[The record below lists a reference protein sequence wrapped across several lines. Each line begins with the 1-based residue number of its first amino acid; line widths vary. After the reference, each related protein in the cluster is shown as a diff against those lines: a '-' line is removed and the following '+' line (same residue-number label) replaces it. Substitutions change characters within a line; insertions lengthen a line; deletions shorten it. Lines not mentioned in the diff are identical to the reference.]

1 MNAAQQRAVQK
12 RLANQAAHYNQA
24 QAKAA
29 ERGPMDL
36 ITFWTN
42 VNRKLAKDA
51 LEAGDRTIA
60 DRLAAHL
67 NDFYRAHT
75 Q

>member
-1 MNAAQQRAVQK
+1 MNAAQRRTVQA
-12 RLANQAAHYNQA
+12 RLKNQAEHYNAA

-29 ERGPMDL
+29 EQGPMHL

-51 LEAGDRTIA
+51 LESGDRTIA

>member
-1 MNAAQQRAVQK
+1 VNAAQRAAQA
-12 RLANQAAHYNQA
+12 RLKNQAEHYNAQ

-29 ERGPMDL
+29 QRGPMEL

-51 LEAGDRTIA
+51 LEAGDRTVA
-60 DRLAAHL
+60 DKLAAHL
-67 NDFYRAHT
+67 NDFFRAHT

>member
-1 MNAAQQRAVQK
+1 MNAAQRAAQT
-12 RLANQAAHYNQA
+12 RLKNQAEHYNQA

-51 LEAGDRTIA
+51 LDNGDRSIA
-60 DRLAAHL
+60 DKLAAHL
-67 NDFYRAHT
+67 NDFFRAHT

>member
-1 MNAAQQRAVQK
+1 MNAAQARAAQA
-12 RLANQAAHYNQA
+12 RLANQAEHYNA
-24 QAKAA
+24 LQAKAA
-29 ERGPMDL
+29 AEGPMHL

-51 LEAGDRTIA
+51 LNDGDPTVA
-60 DRLAAHL
+60 AKLAAHL

-75 Q
+75 T

>member
-1 MNAAQQRAVQK
+1 MNAAQKAAQA
-12 RLANQAAHYNQA
+12 RLANQAEHYNQA

-29 ERGPMDL
+29 EAGPMHL

-42 VNRKLAKDA
+42 VCRKLAKDA
-51 LEAGDRTIA
+51 LNDGNPDVAN
-60 DRLAAHL
+60 RLAAHL
-67 NDFYRAHT
+67 NDFYRAHA

>member
-1 MNAAQQRAVQK
+1 MTTPAKALQQT
-12 RLANQAAHYNQA
+12 LANQAEHYNAA

-29 ERGPMDL
+29 GRGPMHL
-36 ITFWTN
+36 ITFWTS
-42 VNRKLAKDA
+42 VCRKLAKDA
-51 LEAGDRTIA
+51 LEDGDPEVA
-60 DRLAAHL
+60 NRLAAHL

>member
-1 MNAAQQRAVQK
+1 MNAQHQAVQR
-12 RLANQAAHYNQA
+12 RLANQAEHYNAA

-29 ERGPMDL
+29 GKGPMEL

-51 LEAGDRTIA
+51 LNNGDRAIA
-60 DRLAAHL
+60 DKLAAHL
-67 NDFYRAHT
+67 NDFYRTHT
-75 Q
+75 T

>member
-1 MNAAQQRAVQK
+1 MTTLAKAQQQT
-12 RLANQAAHYNQA
+12 LANQAEHYNAA

-29 ERGPMDL
+29 ERGPLHL

-42 VNRKLAKDA
+42 VCRKLAKDA
-51 LEAGDRTIA
+51 LEAGDPEVA
-60 DRLAAHL
+60 NRLAAHL
-67 NDFYRAHT
+67 NNFYRDYT

>member
-1 MNAAQQRAVQK
+1 MNAQAKAAQA
-12 RLANQAAHYNQA
+12 RLANQAEHYNAA

-29 ERGPMDL
+29 AGGPMHL

-42 VNRKLAKDA
+42 VCRKLAKDA
-51 LEAGDRTIA
+51 LENGDPA
-60 DRLAAHL
+60 VANKLAAHL

-75 Q
+75 T

>member
-1 MNAAQQRAVQK
+1 VNAAQKAAQT
-12 RLANQAAHYNQA
+12 RLANQAAHYNDA

-29 ERGPMDL
+29 QKGPMDL

-42 VNRKLAKDA
+42 VNRKLVKDA
-51 LEAGDRTIA
+51 LESGDRSLA
-60 DRLAAHL
+60 DKLAAHL

>member
-1 MNAAQQRAVQK
+1 MNA
-12 RLANQAAHYNQA
+12 A

-29 ERGPMDL
+29 QQRLRNQAEHYNSVQAKAAEKGPMEL

-42 VNRKLAKDA
+42 VNRKLVKDA
-51 LEAGDRTIA
+51 LESGDRTLA
-60 DRLAAHL
+60 DRFAAHL

>member
-1 MNAAQQRAVQK
+1 MNAAQAAEQRL
-12 RLANQAAHYNQA
+12 RNQAEHYNTA

-29 ERGPMDL
+29 QKGPMEL

-42 VNRKLAKDA
+42 VNRKLVKDA
-51 LEAGDRTIA
+51 LNAGDRSLA
-60 DRLAAHL
+60 DKLAAHL
-67 NDFYRAHT
+67 NDFYQAHA

>member
-1 MNAAQQRAVQK
+1 MNAAERAAQN
-12 RLANQAAHYNQA
+12 RLKNQAAHYNDA

-29 ERGPMDL
+29 AQGPMHL

-51 LEAGDRTIA
+51 LENGDRTVA
-60 DRLAAHL
+60 DALASHL
-67 NDFYRAHT
+67 NDFYRRYT

>member
-1 MNAAQQRAVQK
+1 VNAAQKAAQA
-12 RLANQAAHYNQA
+12 RLANQAEHYNQA

-29 ERGPMDL
+29 EAGPMHL

-42 VNRKLAKDA
+42 VCRKLAKDA
-51 LEAGDRTIA
+51 LNDGNPDVAN
-60 DRLAAHL
+60 RLAAHL
-67 NDFYRAHT
+67 NDFYRAHA

>member
-1 MNAAQQRAVQK
+1 VNAAQKAAAA
-12 RLANQAAHYNQA
+12 RLKNQAEHYNAA

-51 LEAGDRTIA
+51 LENGDRSVA
-60 DRLAAHL
+60 DKLASHL
-67 NDFYRAHT
+67 NDFFRAHT

>member
-1 MNAAQQRAVQK
+1 MNAAQRAAEQRLK
-12 RLANQAAHYNQA
+12 NQAEHYNAA

-29 ERGPMDL
+29 ARGPMEL

-42 VNRKLAKDA
+42 VNRKLVKDA
-51 LEAGDRTIA
+51 LDNGDRSLA
-60 DRLAAHL
+60 DRFAAHL
-67 NDFYRAHT
+67 NDFYRAHA